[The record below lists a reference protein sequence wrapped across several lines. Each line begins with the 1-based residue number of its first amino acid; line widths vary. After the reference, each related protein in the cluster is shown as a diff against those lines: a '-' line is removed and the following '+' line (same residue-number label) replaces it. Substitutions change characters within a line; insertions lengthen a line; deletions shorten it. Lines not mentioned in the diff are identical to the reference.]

1 VKNRFQNLHFKCNLQ
16 RYSACNT
23 IDECFRLFDEDS
35 SGEIDVDEMEMMQS
49 LIGDFGGA
57 LQVDP

>member
-1 VKNRFQNLHFKCNLQ
+1 MPFKCNLQ

-57 LQVDP
+57 LLVESS